1 MTKVPQ
7 KPTQQAGERPISS
20 RLERPSIKVLPALPL
35 GEIQQA
41 PHTPKMRAILTA
53 EERKQVF
60 IRNLNQLLDVLGV
73 NRKAAAEA
81 IQIPYRWVRRV
92 VTSGISRPDERNQE
106 ALERLVSYFA
116 LPGIE
121 ALWTP
126 NLVAALIA
134 SEQGRPFVEKFGP
147 GISTMVHGQVEQSG
161 RIDETLV
168 DAWISTH
175 GAPEQRST
183 PGYEAKLAA
192 LVATGR
198 YDSLAQLDAL
208 CRRMVDEAYQIEC
221 SRETRE
227 ATTA

>member
-1 MTKVPQ
+1 M
-7 KPTQQAGERPISS
+7 E
-20 RLERPSIKVLPALPL
+20 VLPALPL
-35 GEIQQA
+35 SEA
-41 PHTPKMRAILTA
+41 WETAHTPKMRVILTA
-53 EERKQVF
+53 EQRKQVF

-73 NRKAAAEA
+73 NRKDAAETL
-81 IQIPYRWVRRV
+81 QIPYRWVRRV
-92 VTSGISRPDERNQE
+92 VTSGVSRPDERNHE
-106 ALERLVSYFA
+106 ALEKLVSYFA
-116 LPGIE
+116 LPGIA

-134 SEQGRPFVEKFGP
+134 SEQGRTFVEKFGP

-175 GAPEQRST
+175 GTPEQRSM

-198 YDSLAQLDAL
+198 YDALAQLDAL
-208 CRRMVDEAYQIEC
+208 CKRMVDEAFEIES
-221 SRETRE
+221 SREKARG